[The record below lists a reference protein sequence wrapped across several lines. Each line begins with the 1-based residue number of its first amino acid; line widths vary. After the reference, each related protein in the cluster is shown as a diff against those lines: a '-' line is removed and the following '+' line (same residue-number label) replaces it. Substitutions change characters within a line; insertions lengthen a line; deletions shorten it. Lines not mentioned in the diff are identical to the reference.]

1 MCNVCDVDIVRA
13 SAQNLRKNKDF
24 PDGHF
29 VAASIDLGDVNVK
42 TVSYI

>member
-1 MCNVCDVDIVRA
+1 VCDVDVVRA
-13 SAQNLRKNKDF
+13 STQNLWKKKDF
-24 PDGHF
+24 PDGQF

>member
-1 MCNVCDVDIVRA
+1 VCGVDVVRT
-13 SAQNLRKNKDF
+13 SAQNLCTNKDF
-24 PDGHF
+24 PGGHF